1 LQKDTKTFIEN
12 QLFAKREENK
22 GMSADEAVRFDKL
35 EDQISK
41 SLKDRFQLADQLADL
56 EKRDLELRTQLRDV
70 LNQSKNGNG
79 AVDSS
84 KESQILLEVAL
95 FLASANAAL
104 RSSLSHL
111 YDRRRE
117 LMVSSGE
124 LSPGENDAMRNMF
137 STRIFNQPMLFGS
150 EIPFEMCDEGPKAL
164 CEEWNSKIS
173 LHGVPHAAFIPKVS
187 AALESNLQIF
197 AHAKAFRGST
207 RDAEGDKGP
216 GAESKEDLDVG
227 SHGDLGYG
235 FFGEKPYP
243 FEDDYSENMVLSDNG
258 AIKCATL
265 DKLIERMTSEQVQD
279 LNLRFVFILTYHSF
293 SNENEVL
300 DKLVERFQIP
310 PPPNITPAE
319 FEYFQTMKEKP
330 IRLKVFGVLNFW
342 IKEHYADFENN
353 NELKKKVVDLLNG
366 AFSDL
371 PWCEKVAKT
380 VVATLQK
387 EETKAARRKKNEFT
401 FPKFFDDKAEMRSL
415 EEGFME
421 ADEEKIAQQI
431 TWKDFEVF
439 RRIHPRECLNQRWSK
454 PNKAQLAP
462 NVVATIDRFNR
473 VNNWTQK
480 FILSYESEKARI
492 AAMAKII
499 RIAEYFQ
506 QYNNFNSLAAI
517 FFALESNAVH
527 RLKKTWEGL
536 PQKQKSYWEELTRT
550 LMSSK
555 HNRKA
560 IRKAMDTNVPPCIL
574 YLGVFTSDLTFIE
587 DGNPDTLK
595 GMINW
600 FKRFKLAE
608 RIQRIKQ
615 CQQTGYT
622 FTPIPLYQ
630 KYFQSKLVI
639 NHDDEEFWKMSIAV
653 EPQPKN

>member
-1 LQKDTKTFIEN
+1 MM
-12 QLFAKREENK
+12 EE
-22 GMSADEAVRFDKL
+22 AARFDKL
-35 EDQISK
+35 EDQICK
-41 SLKDRFQLADQLADL
+41 SLKDRFSLADQLADL

-70 LNQSKNGNG
+70 MNQVKNQGNS
-79 AVDSS
+79 DPNS
-84 KESQILLEVAL
+84 KETEILLEVAL

-117 LMVSSGE
+117 LMIASGE
-124 LSPGENDAMRNMF
+124 LPSAENDALKNMF

-150 EIPFEMCDEGPKAL
+150 EIPFEMCTEGPKAL
-164 CEEWNSKIS
+164 CEDWNARIN
-173 LHGVPHAAFIPKVS
+173 LHGVPQAAFIPKVS
-187 AALESNLQIF
+187 TSLEANLQIF

-207 RDAEGDKGP
+207 RDADGADKGP
-216 GAESKEDLDVG
+216 GGGLESKDDLDVG

-235 FFGEKPYP
+235 FFGERPYP
-243 FEDDYSENMVLSDNG
+243 FEDDFSENMILSETG

-279 LNLRFVFILTYHSF
+279 LNLRYVFILTYHSF

-300 DKLVERFQIP
+300 NKLVERFQIP
-310 PPPNITPAE
+310 PPPNITPEEYE
-319 FEYFQTMKEKP
+319 FFQTAKEKP

-353 NELKKKVVDLLNG
+353 NELKKKVMDLLAG

-371 PWCEKVAKT
+371 PWCDKVAKT
-380 VVATLQK
+380 VVSTLQK
-387 EETKAARRKKNEFT
+387 EEAKVTRRKKNEFT

-454 PNKAQLAP
+454 TNKAQLAP

-473 VNNWTQK
+473 INNWTQK

-492 AAMAKII
+492 AAMAKVI

-506 QYNNFNSLAAI
+506 QYNNFNSVAAI
-517 FFALESNAVH
+517 FFALESNAIH

-536 PQKQKSYWEELTRT
+536 PAKQKSVWDELQRT
-550 LMSSK
+550 LFSSK
-555 HNRKA
+555 HNRKNL
-560 IRKAMDTNVPPCIL
+560 RKAMDTGVPPCIL
-574 YLGVFTSDLTFIE
+574 YLGVFTADLTFIE

-600 FKRFKLAE
+600 FKRCKLAE

-615 CQQTGYT
+615 CQQSPYS

-630 KYFQSKLVI
+630 KYFQSKLVVSV
-639 NHDDEEFWKMSIAV
+639 DEEEFWKMSLAL